1 MQQAVLSVFGKFL
14 ELGTVRQTL
23 LWFLEHGLQL
33 PVYTQQGETCWKRP
47 TYATI

>member
-1 MQQAVLSVFGKFL
+1 MQQAILSVFGKFL

-33 PVYTQQGETCWKRP
+33 PVYTPQGETCWKRP
-47 TYATI
+47 T